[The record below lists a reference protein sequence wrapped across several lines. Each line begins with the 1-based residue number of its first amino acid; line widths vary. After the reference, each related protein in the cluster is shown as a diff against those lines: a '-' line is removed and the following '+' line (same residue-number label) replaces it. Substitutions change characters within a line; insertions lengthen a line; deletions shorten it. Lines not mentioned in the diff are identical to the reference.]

1 MPRLPNPIGHG
12 LGMGGNFSPQAMLH
26 INWDALQHFGAD
38 FAVESAVGVLIYQM
52 GLASIAVFAVIV
64 FLLKDAPFGDKG
76 PQRRDI
82 ALIALATVTV
92 NGIFQEEA
100 YTSYAC
106 GLFALLCAVIVAN
119 GYRAASTYVPN
130 RQRLPVYL
138 PHRVAA

>member
-1 MPRLPNPIGHG
+1 
-12 LGMGGNFSPQAMLH
+12 MGRS
-26 INWDALQHFGAD
+26 LQRFGVD

-52 GLASIAVFAVIV
+52 GIAAITVFAVV
-64 FLLKDAPFGDKG
+64 AYLLKEAPFGVNG

-82 ALIALATVTV
+82 ALIGLATVTV

-106 GLFALLCAVIVAN
+106 GLFTLLCAVIVAN

-130 RQRLPVYL
+130 SQRLSAYL
-138 PHRVAA
+138 PNRVTA